1 MTLLTKEVGSVLRFT
16 AIALVGAFLVSGC
29 SGGGSA
35 PTTVPPTAAPLPSTH
50 TAALPGVQRVERLP
64 SGGFNLYIDDK
75 LVDAISFAKDGTAEH
90 ALAGRRVIDA
100 RPSRPARGLQPLIRC
115 TRRDLERAQQAYDS
129 AANYYAANTLLL
141 IGVVGATGVV
151 DALTAGWALLPT
163 AAGVAGA
170 YIAWSTSRS
179 DMYSAYD
186 SMVEM
191 NNGGEC

>member
-1 MTLLTKEVGSVLRFT
+1 MAVAAGDQRPRPYLRPPHRSHRR
-16 AIALVGAFLVSGC
+16 IQLHCQGY
-29 SGGGSA
+29 SA
-35 PTTVPPTAAPLPSTH
+35 SN
-50 TAALPGVQRVERLP
+50 GFP